1 MGQSNGATTLYLSLP
16 MDQIEPFG
24 PVIRA
29 VIGAHIKALT
39 KTDPDKEALPV
50 TFLLDELPQLG
61 NFDAVVRA
69 VEIGR
74 SYGLRLWGFAQHAQ
88 QFEDTFSRWK
98 VLTDSPAARCYMNA
112 DLASAEI
119 ISRTLGE
126 VVDLFTG
133 RETLLASPA
142 ELMGANFENKIIVM
156 QAGGHVHRVDK
167 LMAYEALPDR
177 LGLPFEFTE
186 TGWHQPDTERAP
198 SNTTGMAE
206 ADVSTDA

>member
-1 MGQSNGATTLYLSLP
+1 
-16 MDQIEPFG
+16 
-24 PVIRA
+24 
-29 VIGAHIKALT
+29 
-39 KTDPDKEALPV
+39 
-50 TFLLDELPQLG
+50 
-61 NFDAVVRA
+61 
-69 VEIGR
+69 
-74 SYGLRLWGFAQHAQ
+74 
-88 QFEDTFSRWK
+88 
-98 VLTDSPAARCYMNA
+98 MNA

-156 QAGGHVHRVDK
+156 QAGGHVHQVDK

-186 TGWHQPDTERAP
+186 TGWHQPDTESTP